1 MGRETGVLCHL
12 TSLPTGKISDSDR
25 FLDFLKG
32 NGYSKWQFL
41 PLTPPDEHNSP
52 YASPSAFAG
61 HHGICS
67 SDIVGDLSD
76 EDYWLEDW
84 ALFATI
90 TEHYPGKNWTEWPDE
105 LRNRD
110 PSALTKWRE
119 RINPEIVR
127 QGIFQHEWLTMK
139 DRANY
144 IGIDLIGDLPIFIS
158 HHSADVWAN
167 PELFQLDENGLPVV
181 VAGVPPDYF
190 SETGQKWNTVLY
202 NWDEHEKSNWLW
214 WRERMARM
222 LRLFDIVR
230 IDHFRGFHS
239 AWAVPREA
247 EDGVIGQWQSA
258 PKDKII
264 KALVDVAGDE
274 SRIIAEDL
282 GIIPQEVIDLR
293 LQFNLRG
300 MAILQFGFGED
311 ASDSPH
317 HPHNINS
324 MQVVYTGTHDN
335 DTTLGWWQ
343 TLDDTA
349 KANVRQLTGQ
359 STDVVG
365 SMIELAKQCP
375 APLCIIPLQDILRL
389 DSTGR
394 MNVPGVEQGNWQW
407 RFQWEDLSFQGLSI
421 QRQYDNPPNL
431 RQHRMGLV
439 GYFTAEIG
447 LWSELHTYSGGLGV
461 LAGDHVKS
469 AADAEIDLVGVTLLY
484 REGYGRQHIDNDG
497 NQTETFG
504 AIDPA
509 DHLIDTGLDL
519 TLPLDDGTIHAK
531 IWKVE
536 VVGVTGHVVPVY
548 FMDTHHPKNSE
559 YHQRLGAR
567 LYGGDDDVRIRQEYL
582 LGVGGVR
589 LLNKLKK
596 NFSGLHLN
604 EGHCTFALL
613 ELLSQGWTRED
624 LSKKILFTTHT
635 PVPAGHDRF
644 EWDDVNE
651 VLGDLIPKDAVEL
664 VKSVGD
670 PEDGARCSMSHLA
683 VALAEQVNA
692 VSNLNAQVASTM
704 FDNYHIHPLTNGVHH
719 ITWTSP
725 TMSALFD
732 EKLPGWKVDP
742 TQLGYAGTLSD
753 DDLLAARGK
762 NRRIFRELVKAST
775 GVELEEERLTI
786 GFARRFA
793 TYKRANLVFKDLER
807 LSRIGGGKIQFV
819 FSGKAHPRD
828 DGGKQ
833 LIRDIY
839 GSAKHLEQEIPVA
852 FLENYDM
859 DTGLAITSGVD
870 IWLNN
875 PVRPMEASGTSGM
888 KAAMNGVPNC
898 SILDGWWPEGCQHGV
913 NGWAIGESEDDRN
926 DDRDAD
932 NIYSVLENDV
942 IPAWEKGGSVW
953 ANIMRSSI
961 ATSARFTGA
970 RMISEYKRFYDAFE

>member
-519 TLPLDDGTIHAK
+519 TLPLDEGTIHAK

-651 VLGDLIPKDAVEL
+651 VLGDLMPEDAVEL

-793 TYKRANLVFKDLER
+793 TYKRANLVFKNLER